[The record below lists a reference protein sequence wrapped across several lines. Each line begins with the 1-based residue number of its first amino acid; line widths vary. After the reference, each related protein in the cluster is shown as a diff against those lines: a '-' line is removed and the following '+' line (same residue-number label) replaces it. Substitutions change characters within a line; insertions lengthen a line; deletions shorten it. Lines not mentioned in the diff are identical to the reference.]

1 MLRLITP
8 AAAALAAIAA
18 CAAPAEAP
26 TLATMIDAAKADAAR
41 RLPAAAGA
49 LELVQAQAVTWS
61 DGALGCPEPG
71 RAYTQALVPGWQI
84 RLRAGTEVLDYHAS
98 RGGALLLCPPGR
110 AVLPPAG
117 ARY

>member
-1 MLRLITP
+1 MYKMTKRRSLP
-8 AAAALAAIAA
+8 ALALA
-18 CAAPAEAP
+18 CA
-26 TLATMIDAAKADAAR
+26 LVATS
-41 RLPAAAGA
+41 GA
-49 LELVQAQAVTWS
+49 SQAVTWS